1 MNSWL
6 FQKINDLAGQSVC
19 LDSLGIFFAEYFGY
33 LLAVLVFVVFWKKY
47 RIIFQ
52 SFLAGI
58 VARFGFTELIRWLWP
73 NPRPFVDNNVN
84 LLLSHTDSASLPSG
98 HAAFFFGLS
107 TVVYL
112 YNKKAG
118 LLFFAAS
125 FLISISRVFGGI
137 HWPLD
142 VLVGAVVGIF
152 SGWLVIKICQHLRR

>member
-1 MNSWL
+1 MNFWL
-6 FQKINDLAGQSVC
+6 FQKINNLAGHSVC
-19 LDSLGIFFAEYFGY
+19 LDSLGIFFAEYLGY

-58 VARFGFTELIRWLWP
+58 VARFGLTELIRWLWP

-84 LLLSHTDSASLPSG
+84 LLLSHTNSASLPSG

-118 LLFFAAS
+118 LFFFAAS

-142 VLVGAVVGIF
+142 ILVGAVVGIF
-152 SGWLVIKICQHLRR
+152 SGWLVIKICQHLQR